1 MNQNNEQLYFP
12 PVEDA
17 DEDGLLAIG
26 GDLTPARLLLA
37 YRSGIFPWF
46 NDADPICWWSP
57 DPRFVLYPSQLK
69 ISKSMQQVINKQ
81 TFQFSTNKAFKD
93 VIKACGT
100 VPRNGQDGTWITN
113 EMQEAYLHM
122 HQLGYAHSAEAW
134 LNNKLVGGL
143 YGIRLGNVFFGESMF
158 SHVSNA
164 SKFAFIH
171 YVQQLQKENVQL
183 IDCQLHTLHLESLGA
198 SMIPRKTFIQHLH
211 QWIAAV

>member
-1 MNQNNEQLYFP
+1 MNQNNEPLYFP

-46 NDADPICWWSP
+46 NDEDPIYWWSP

-69 ISKSMQQVINKQ
+69 ISKSMQQVVKKQ
-81 TFQFSTNKAFKD
+81 TFQFSTNKAFKA
-93 VIKACGT
+93 VIQACST
-100 VPRNGQDGTWITN
+100 TPRNGQNGTWITN

-134 LNNKLVGGL
+134 LNDELVGGL

-164 SKFAFIH
+164 SKFAFIQ

-183 IDCQLHTLHLESLGA
+183 IDCQLHTDHLESLGA
-198 SMIPRKTFIQHLH
+198 AMIPRKTFMQHLH
-211 QWIAAV
+211 QWIPAV

>member
-17 DEDGLLAIG
+17 EEDGLLAIG

-57 DPRFVLYPSQLK
+57 DPRFVLYPSELK
-69 ISKSMQQVINKQ
+69 ISKSMQQVVKKQ
-81 TFQFSTNKAFKD
+81 TFEFSTNKAFKA
-93 VIKACGT
+93 VIHACST
-100 VPRNGQDGTWITN
+100 TPRNGQNGTWITK
-113 EMQEAYLHM
+113 EMQDSYLHM

-134 LNNKLVGGL
+134 LNDELVGGL

-158 SHVSNA
+158 SHESNA
-164 SKFAFIH
+164 SKFAFIQ

-183 IDCQLHTLHLESLGA
+183 IDCQVHTHHLESLGA
-198 SMIPRKTFIQHLH
+198 AMIPRKTFMQHLH
-211 QWIAAV
+211 QWIPAV

>member
-1 MNQNNEQLYFP
+1 MNQNNEPLYFP

-17 DEDGLLAIG
+17 DEDGLLAVG

-69 ISKSMQQVINKQ
+69 ISKSMQQVVKKQ
-81 TFQFSTNKAFKD
+81 TFQFSTNKAFKA
-93 VIKACGT
+93 VIQACST
-100 VPRNGQDGTWITN
+100 TPRNGQNGTWITN
-113 EMQEAYLHM
+113 EMQDAYLHM

-134 LNNKLVGGL
+134 LNDELVGGL

-164 SKFAFIH
+164 SKFAFIQ

-183 IDCQLHTLHLESLGA
+183 IDCQLHTDHLESLGA
-198 SMIPRKTFIQHLH
+198 AMIPRKTFMQHLH
-211 QWIAAV
+211 QWIPAV

>member
-1 MNQNNEQLYFP
+1 MNQNNEPLYFP

-46 NDADPICWWSP
+46 NDEDPIYWWSP

-69 ISKSMQQVINKQ
+69 ISKSMQQVVKKQ
-81 TFQFSTNKAFKD
+81 TFQFSTNKAFKA
-93 VIKACGT
+93 VIHACST
-100 VPRNGQDGTWITN
+100 TPRNGQNGTWITN
-113 EMQEAYLHM
+113 EMQDAYVHM

-134 LNNKLVGGL
+134 LNDELVGGL

-164 SKFAFIH
+164 SKFAFIQ

-183 IDCQLHTLHLESLGA
+183 IDCQLHTQHLESLGA
-198 SMIPRKTFIQHLH
+198 AMIPRKTFMQHLH

>member
-1 MNQNNEQLYFP
+1 MNQNNEPLYFP

-46 NDADPICWWSP
+46 NDEDPIYWWSP

-69 ISKSMQQVINKQ
+69 ISKSMQQVVKKQ
-81 TFQFSTNKAFKD
+81 TFQFSTNKAFKA
-93 VIKACGT
+93 VIHACST
-100 VPRNGQDGTWITN
+100 TPRNGQNGTWITN
-113 EMQEAYLHM
+113 EMQEAYHHM

-134 LNNKLVGGL
+134 LNDELVGGL

-164 SKFAFIH
+164 SKFAFIQ

-183 IDCQLHTLHLESLGA
+183 IDCQLHTDHLESLGA
-198 SMIPRKTFIQHLH
+198 AMIPRKTFMQHLH
-211 QWIAAV
+211 QWIPAV